1 MLRRKLAESLTVRIF
16 LLTFL
21 LLLGAG
27 GLTFALIAWATPI
40 TYTAVISDRLQ
51 AQVADLTQQLAQTN
65 LADAGPILDAFVRES
80 GAEVALT
87 APGGAEADTGS
98 LLVLPEE
105 DWQVAVTMSGA
116 DNSVQTYEADT
127 YQVQIDRADG
137 VVTATQTGILTTQI
151 TFADQEGTYQL
162 LVSPQLRLANQ
173 AVEALGRVAPWL
185 ALALLAFSLL
195 CAFGYSRYITRPIVR
210 LNGIAGRMAE
220 LDLQWVCGERRR
232 DEIGQLGRSLD
243 KMARRLSAALTDLET
258 ANQALRGEV
267 ARERELDRQRMAFFS
282 AASHELKTPVTILK
296 GQLAGMLE
304 GVGVYQDRDKY
315 LLRSLQTTGRMERL
329 IGEMLSISRME
340 SGSAAVRQEPVDL
353 SARMA
358 QQLALD
364 RELLEQRGQQLVS
377 ALTPGITVPAD
388 ASLLGKAVGNLL
400 SNASRYSPE
409 GAEIRVWCGRL
420 EGRPALS
427 VENTGARVSGDA
439 LPHLFEAFYRE
450 EGSRNRSTG
459 GSGLGLYLVKM
470 ILDRHGAALT
480 GTALLALACISE
492 AACFYGIYFGWYGW
506 SGLVFPTLVTLVP
519 PLVFALGSGW
529 LLGMLRP
536 WLLYV
541 WMLVSPVCLA
551 LPLPESLGLW
561 NGRLFAQ
568 YPLTLGTLDP
578 AFTLPAA
585 VLFVQFVLLAS
596 GVVLLA
602 VRPEGQRQH

>member
-220 LDLQWVCGERRR
+220 LDLQ
-232 DEIGQLGRSLD
+232 
-243 KMARRLSAALTDLET
+243 
-258 ANQALRGEV
+258 
-267 ARERELDRQRMAFFS
+267 
-282 AASHELKTPVTILK
+282 
-296 GQLAGMLE
+296 
-304 GVGVYQDRDKY
+304 
-315 LLRSLQTTGRMERL
+315 
-329 IGEMLSISRME
+329 
-340 SGSAAVRQEPVDL
+340 
-353 SARMA
+353 
-358 QQLALD
+358 
-364 RELLEQRGQQLVS
+364 
-377 ALTPGITVPAD
+377 
-388 ASLLGKAVGNLL
+388 
-400 SNASRYSPE
+400 
-409 GAEIRVWCGRL
+409 
-420 EGRPALS
+420 
-427 VENTGARVSGDA
+427 
-439 LPHLFEAFYRE
+439 
-450 EGSRNRSTG
+450 
-459 GSGLGLYLVKM
+459 
-470 ILDRHGAALT
+470 
-480 GTALLALACISE
+480 
-492 AACFYGIYFGWYGW
+492 
-506 SGLVFPTLVTLVP
+506 
-519 PLVFALGSGW
+519 
-529 LLGMLRP
+529 
-536 WLLYV
+536 
-541 WMLVSPVCLA
+541 
-551 LPLPESLGLW
+551 
-561 NGRLFAQ
+561 
-568 YPLTLGTLDP
+568 
-578 AFTLPAA
+578 
-585 VLFVQFVLLAS
+585 
-596 GVVLLA
+596 
-602 VRPEGQRQH
+602 

>member
-353 SARMA
+353 SALMA

-427 VENTGARVSGDA
+427 VENTGARISGDA

-450 EGSRNRSTG
+450 ESSRNRSRI
-459 GSGLGLYLVKM
+459 YQRLVAVAQVY
-470 ILDRHGAALT
+470 AAPY
-480 GTALLALACISE
+480 G
-492 AACFYGIYFGWYGW
+492 CF
-506 SGLVFPTLVTLVP
+506 L
-519 PLVFALGSGW
+519 
-529 LLGMLRP
+529 
-536 WLLYV
+536 
-541 WMLVSPVCLA
+541 
-551 LPLPESLGLW
+551 
-561 NGRLFAQ
+561 NLFAWQ
-568 YPLTLGTLDP
+568 IGR
-578 AFTLPAA
+578 
-585 VLFVQFVLLAS
+585 AS
-596 GVVLLA
+596 CRERV
-602 VRPEGQRQH
+602 

>member
-353 SARMA
+353 SALMA

-427 VENTGARVSGDA
+427 VENTGARISGDA

-450 EGSRNRSTG
+450 EKFPEPEHWRQRTG
-459 GSGLGLYLVKM
+459 ALSGE
-470 ILDRHGAALT
+470 D
-480 GTALLALACISE
+480 
-492 AACFYGIYFGWYGW
+492 
-506 SGLVFPTLVTLVP
+506 
-519 PLVFALGSGW
+519 
-529 LLGMLRP
+529 
-536 WLLYV
+536 
-541 WMLVSPVCLA
+541 
-551 LPLPESLGLW
+551 
-561 NGRLFAQ
+561 
-568 YPLTLGTLDP
+568 DP
-578 AFTLPAA
+578 GPARR
-585 VLFVQFVLLAS
+585 
-596 GVVLLA
+596 GVY
-602 VRPEGQRQH
+602 H

>member
-98 LLVLPEE
+98 LLVLPE

-353 SARMA
+353 SALMA

-470 ILDRHGAALT
+470 ILDRHGA
-480 GTALLALACISE
+480 
-492 AACFYGIYFGWYGW
+492 
-506 SGLVFPTLVTLVP
+506 
-519 PLVFALGSGW
+519 
-529 LLGMLRP
+529 
-536 WLLYV
+536 
-541 WMLVSPVCLA
+541 VCTI
-551 LPLPESLGLW
+551 E
-561 NGRLFAQ
+561 N
-568 YPLTLGTLDP
+568 TEE
-578 AFTLPAA
+578 
-585 VLFVQFVLLAS
+585 
-596 GVVLLA
+596 GVKA
-602 VRPEGQRQH
+602 TVRF